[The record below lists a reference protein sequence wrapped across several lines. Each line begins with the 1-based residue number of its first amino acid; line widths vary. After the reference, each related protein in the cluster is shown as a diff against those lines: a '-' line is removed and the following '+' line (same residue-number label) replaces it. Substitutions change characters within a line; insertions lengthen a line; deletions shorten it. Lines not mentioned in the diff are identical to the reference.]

1 MAGNI
6 KGITIEIDGNTTKL
20 DKALSNTEKSTKSV
34 NSELKQV
41 NSLLKFNPGNA
52 DVIAQKQQLL
62 AKQISNTESKLK
74 TLKDAQAQVE
84 AQFASGDLGED
95 EYRAF
100 QREVVATEGK
110 LKSYQGQ
117 LSASKSAQA
126 NYESS
131 VKRLSTLFKATG
143 SSVEDFRNVLGDKL
157 TNAIKNGTASS
168 SQLNSAFKKIAQQS
182 GVAESDVSELA
193 AAMDKFDGTP
203 KGLKETSTA
212 LDKLSDKSEQTEKT
226 FGSFKDKLSLGVV
239 AGAASQ
245 GMQTLTGG
253 MGDLVSQA
261 VDASDAMDKFKS
273 TMKFAGLG
281 QDEINKAAAAVQ
293 DYADKTVYELGDVS
307 NMTAQLA
314 ANGIKDY
321 TGLTEAAG
329 NLNAVAG
336 GNADTF
342 KSVGMVMTQTAGAG
356 KLTTENW
363 NQLAGAIPGASGK
376 LQEAMKKNGA
386 YTGNFRD
393 AMEDGKISAD
403 EFNKAIMDLG
413 MEDAAKKAATSTT
426 TFEGA
431 IGNLQANIV
440 SGIINIINQIG
451 KANFTEMIAKI
462 GDGIVAVLK
471 KVVEALQFVAS
482 HTGAFKT
489 LAVGVAAAVVAFK
502 ALSIITT
509 VVRAVKTF
517 TSVIKAGQG
526 VMAAFNA
533 VLGMNPFVIIITAVA
548 AVVAALVYFF
558 TQTKT
563 GKEMWSNFIEWLG
576 QAWESIKTTASNVFN
591 AIKDAISNA
600 FTAAG
605 NAITSVW
612 TTITTT
618 LSNVWNGIVN
628 KATSAFNMIKAVITV
643 VFMTIQSVISGIWT
657 VITSLLMAAWNII
670 VAAATAIWTPF
681 AAFFSLLWAGIK
693 AVAMSVWNG
702 LVTSLT
708 TIWNGIVAIASAVW
722 SPFSGFFSAL
732 WNGIKSVVTSVWN
745 GIVAFLT
752 PLWNGIKT
760 VATTVF
766 NTLKTIITTIFNSIQ
781 SVTSSVWNTIK
792 SVISNVVNSI
802 RSVVSSVFN
811 AIKSVVT
818 SVWNGIKSTTSSVWN
833 SIKSAISSAIN
844 AAKSVVSSVVNGI
857 KSAVSAAWN
866 GIKSA
871 TSSVWNGIKSAMTT
885 PIEAAKSKI
894 SGIINAIKG
903 FFSNIRLRLP
913 KIELPSLPSF
923 HLTGSFSLKPPSVP
937 HLSVTWNALG
947 GILTKPTIFGAAGG
961 NLQGGG
967 EAGPEAVLPLNGK
980 NLSMIGAQ
988 IAATMQSS
996 DNSDIIARQN
1006 EQIGLYQQQNKIL
1019 TQLLQAVTQGVP
1031 AYIDVRDTAKKM
1043 APFNSAETANRTQIV
1058 DRGLANDLRF

>member
-245 GMQTLTGG
+245 GLQTITGG
-253 MGDLVSQA
+253 IGDLVSQA
-261 VDASDAMDKFKS
+261 VEASDAMDKFKS

-363 NQLAGAIPGASGK
+363 NQLADAIPGASGK

-393 AMEDGKISAD
+393 AMEDGQISAD

-440 SGIINIINQIG
+440 SGINDIINQIG
-451 KANFTEMIAKI
+451 KANFTELISQI
-462 GDGIVAVLK
+462 GDGIVGALK
-471 KVVEALQFVAS
+471 GVVQAIQFVAS
-482 HTGAFKT
+482 HADAFKS
-489 LAVGVAAAVVAFK
+489 LAVGVGVVVGILKVAAAAQWAWNT
-502 ALSIITT
+502 AL
-509 VVRAVKTF
+509 
-517 TSVIKAGQG
+517 
-526 VMAAFNA
+526 AA
-533 VLGMNPFVIIITAVA
+533 NPIGAIITAVA

-732 WNGIKSVVTSVWN
+732 WNGVKSVVTSVWN
-745 GIVAFLT
+745 SIVAFLT

-760 VATTVF
+760 VAITVF
-766 NTLKTIITTIFNSIQ
+766 NTLKTTITTIFNSIR

-967 EAGPEAVLPLNGK
+967 EAGPEAVLPLNSK

-996 DNSDIIARQN
+996 DNSDVIARQN

-1031 AYIDVRDTAKKM
+1031 AYIDIRDTAKKM
-1043 APFNSAETANRTQIV
+1043 APFNSAETASRTQIV